1 MKLKWELKDLE
12 EDLDETVVELSK
24 EEQAELIAAKARIMF
39 DDDTM
44 DLDCRKQRC
53 TDAKHNTRI
62 ILPGPLSTRLEREL
76 ESRRM
81 EWIAIA
87 YVREFWDEEGVQ
99 EENLT
104 ESEARGL
111 KTLKKRVAD
120 GTLVV
125 CETK

>member
-44 DLDCRKQRC
+44 DLDCIKQRC